1 MVSLRPMTTAHL
13 IAAWEQGLAQ
23 GPIRRALTLI
33 SAAWPEAPP
42 ESLAALP
49 IGQRD
54 ALLLALREAAF
65 GSHIEA
71 LAACPA
77 CGEALELTFDVDTIR
92 AAPPSDPTLPGRL
105 DVDGYKIGFRL
116 PSSLD
121 VEAVLDSESSDASSG
136 LLTRCLLSIK
146 RGRRIVSAESLPA
159 TVKESIGAAMAAAD
173 PQADVRLALTCPA
186 CGHGWQATFDIAAFL
201 WSEVHAWATRVLHDV
216 HALAAAYGW
225 SEADVMALSPARRQ
239 FYIDATRV

>member
-1 MVSLRPMTTAHL
+1 MTTAHL
-13 IAAWEQGLAQ
+13 VAAWEQGLAE

-33 SAAWPEAPP
+33 SVAWPEALP
-42 ESLAALP
+42 ESLAALS

-54 ALLLALREAAF
+54 ALLLALREGAF
-65 GSHIEA
+65 GPHIEA
-71 LAACPA
+71 VAACPA
-77 CGEALELTFDVDTIR
+77 CGEALELAFDVNTIR
-92 AAPPSDPTLPGRL
+92 ASPPSDPALPDRL
-105 DVDGYKIGFRL
+105 DIDGYKIGFRL
-116 PSSLD
+116 PTSLD
-121 VEAVLDSESSDASSG
+121 VEAIVDSGNSDPGSG
-136 LLTRCLLSIK
+136 LLARCLLSVK
-146 RGRRIVSAESLPA
+146 RGRRTVSAESLPA

-186 CGHGWQATFDIAAFL
+186 CAHGWQATFDIAAFL

-239 FYIDATRV
+239 FYIEATRV